1 MEITISGIQLFQI
14 IKQKLGEKEAE
25 ALVAFVETTAKHEN
39 ENSMKTVV
47 SKEELAVFE
56 KDILSEIKVLRD
68 DINKLKMELKLD
80 IKDVRVEMKDQ
91 KAELIKWMFIFWVG
105 AISIITG
112 IMITLFHAYIK

>member
-25 ALVAFVETTAKHEN
+25 ALVAFVETTARHEN

>member
-1 MEITISGIQLFQI
+1 
-14 IKQKLGEKEAE
+14 
-25 ALVAFVETTAKHEN
+25 
-39 ENSMKTVV
+39 
-47 SKEELAVFE
+47 
-56 KDILSEIKVLRD
+56 
-68 DINKLKMELKLD
+68 MELKLD